1 MNVLVVG
8 GAGYIGS
15 HMVRRL
21 VGEGHSVWVL
31 DNHSTGGRVALP
43 FGTLVNGDLADAP
56 LLDQLFEAHAFQAVL
71 HFAAHSL
78 VGESVT
84 SPSKYYQN
92 NVVNT
97 LNLLDAM
104 RRHQVSNLIFSS
116 TAAVFG
122 SPNYTPIDEQHP
134 TAPINPYGASK
145 WMVERILQDY
155 ANAYGLNSVAL
166 RYFNACGADPDVQ
179 LG

>member
-15 HMVRRL
+15 HMVKNL
-21 VGEGHSVWVL
+21 LIKGHEVWVL

-43 FGTLVNGDLADAP
+43 YGTLIKGDLADTQ
-56 LLDQLFEAHAFQAVL
+56 LLDQLFEAHEFQAVM

-78 VGESVT
+78 VGEPVK
-84 SPSKYYQN
+84 SPAKYYQN

-97 LNLLDAM
+97 LTLLDAM
-104 RRHQVSNLIFSS
+104 CRHQVAHLIFSS

-122 SPNYTPIDEQHP
+122 NPKYAPIDEQHP
-134 TAPINPYGASK
+134 KMPVNPYGTS
-145 WMVERILQDY
+145 
-155 ANAYGLNSVAL
+155 
-166 RYFNACGADPDVQ
+166 
-179 LG
+179 

>member
-155 ANAYGLNSVAL
+155 ANAYGLNSVDL